1 MGLCAGGIVLSSVLA
16 HLAAIGELDR
26 IAGLTLGVTV
36 LDQHNAGTTGA
47 FMGPGTAVAA
57 VAESARKGYLSGRS
71 LAGVFAWLR
80 PNDLI
85 WNYWVS
91 NYLMGKTPPA
101 FDILFWNADS
111 TNLPAALHRDFIRLA
126 MENALTRP
134 GAATVLG
141 TPVDLSKVTV
151 DAYVVAGIADHI
163 TPWQNAYRTVN
174 LLGGEPR
181 FVLSTS
187 GHIAALVN
195 PPGNEKATYRL
206 NDELPEEPEAW
217 LAGAS
222 TTPGS
227 WWEDWTTWLGE
238 RSGDEREAPADL
250 GGPGHTPIDPAPGS
264 YVKE

>member
-1 MGLCAGGIVLSSVLA
+1 MGQNTA
-16 HLAAIGELDR
+16 LAA
-26 IAGLTLGVTV
+26 T
-36 LDQHNAGTTGA
+36 
-47 FMGPGTAVAA
+47 
-57 VAESARKGYLSGRS
+57 AESARKGYLSGRS

-91 NYLMGKTPPA
+91 NYLMGKSPPA
-101 FDILFWNADS
+101 FDILFWNADA
-111 TNLPAALHRDFIRLA
+111 TNMPAGLHRDFLRLA
-126 MENALTRP
+126 LDNSLTKP

-141 TPVDLSKVTV
+141 TPVDLSKITV
-151 DAYVVAGIADHI
+151 DSYVVAGIADHI

-174 LLGGEPR
+174 LLGSDPR

-195 PPGNEKATYRL
+195 PPGNEKATYRIG
-206 NDELPEEPEAW
+206 DALPEEPEEW
-217 LAGAS
+217 LASAS

-227 WWEDWTTWLGE
+227 WWDDWMAWLGE
-238 RSGDEREAPADL
+238 RSGERRTARKQL
-250 GGPGHTPIDPAPGS
+250 GGKGLRPLGDAPGA